1 MKQTCYNE
9 TVKSQV
15 IKTRNLPEDLS
26 RTAYEVHV
34 KPWWFLIIV
43 LVADVFIMILKP
55 YMISLFIPL
64 VILTLFAIFGMPD
77 KVLVQFTPDYLVM
90 YNRKSKDECT
100 LVYWDEVVSWV
111 YEYHNA
117 ADVLKLELIDGSIES
132 VEMYSKRSVRKKMN
146 LYAKDKEKK
155 RRNGSAE

>member
-1 MKQTCYNE
+1 M
-9 TVKSQV
+9 KSQV
-15 IKTRNLPEDLS
+15 IKTRNLPEDIS

-43 LVADVFIMILKP
+43 LVADIFIMILKP
-55 YMISLFIPL
+55 YMVSLFIPL
-64 VILTLFAIFGMPD
+64 VILTLIAIFGMPD
-77 KVLVQFTPDYLVM
+77 KVLVQFTSDYLVM

-100 LVYWDEVVSWV
+100 LIYWDEVVTWV

-117 ADVLKLELIDGSIES
+117 VDVLKLELTDGSVES
-132 VEMYSKRSVRKKMN
+132 VEMYSKRPIRKMMN

-155 RRNGSAE
+155 RRNGSTD

>member
-1 MKQTCYNE
+1 M
-9 TVKSQV
+9 KSQV
-15 IKTRNLPEDLS
+15 IKTRNLPEDIS

-43 LVADVFIMILKP
+43 LVADIFIMILKP
-55 YMISLFIPL
+55 YMVSLFIPL

-77 KVLVQFTPDYLVM
+77 KVLVQFTSDYLGM

-100 LVYWDEVVSWV
+100 LIYWDEVVSWV

-117 ADVLKLELIDGSIES
+117 VDVLKLELTDGSVES
-132 VEMYSKRSVRKKMN
+132 VEMYSKRPIRKMMN

-155 RRNGSAE
+155 RRNGSTD